1 MNETDKKKLYEEDI
15 DRIADGIR
23 CYFDASCSG
32 LEFTTDQKIKALE
45 IVLKDF
51 QDFPAFYFHP
61 YNLLSEVNHQVSLI
75 LFPATY
81 NR

>member
-1 MNETDKKKLYEEDI
+1 MNETDKKKLYGLRQDVLQKKLYEEDI

-45 IVLKDF
+45 KVLKNF
-51 QDFPAFYFHP
+51 QDF
-61 YNLLSEVNHQVSLI
+61 NKWRSS
-75 LFPATY
+75 
-81 NR
+81 

>member
-45 IVLKDF
+45 KVLKNFEDF
-51 QDFPAFYFHP
+51 
-61 YNLLSEVNHQVSLI
+61 NKWRSS
-75 LFPATY
+75 
-81 NR
+81 